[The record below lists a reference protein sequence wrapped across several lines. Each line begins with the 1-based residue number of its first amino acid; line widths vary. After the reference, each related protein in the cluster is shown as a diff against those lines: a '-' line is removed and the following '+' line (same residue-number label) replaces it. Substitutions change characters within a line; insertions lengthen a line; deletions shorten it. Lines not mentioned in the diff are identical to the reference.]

1 MRRRTKSREL
11 ALQILYQ
18 VDLRGDEVV
27 GEIEEMLGT
36 EQRDPDV
43 VAYATRIVHGVLERR
58 EAIDG
63 RIAETAE
70 HWTIDRMAVIDRNVL
85 RLAVWELLA
94 DDDEVP
100 PKVVLNEAIELGK
113 RYSTAQSGAFING
126 ILDRIHRTL
135 ETERGRDG

>member
-18 VDLRGDEVV
+18 ADQRGDDIVA
-27 GEIEEMLGT
+27 EIDEMLDG

-43 VAYATRIVHGVLERR
+43 VAYARRIVAGVIETRDEIDRR
-58 EAIDG
+58 L
-63 RIAETAE
+63 AETAE
-70 HWTIDRMAVIDRNVL
+70 HWTIERMAVIDRNVL
-85 RLAVWELLA
+85 RLAVWELVT
-94 DDDEVP
+94 DDEEVP

-113 RYSTAQSGAFING
+113 RFSTAQSGAFING

-135 ETERGRDG
+135 DDERGGGA